1 MTLSQRARDSL
12 DSMMVAGLRQSMG
25 PQHSEMQIC
34 TVPVVAQ
41 ESLTHMAVLSIA
53 SYSFRV
59 ITALHFAHDARTREW
74 IAAIVG
80 QDEREMGPQ
89 QFIDAVC
96 EIGNMCCGAMNR
108 ELGAFYD
115 CLGLSTPQILDIR
128 SLPHMAQI
136 GTDHL
141 QHFRIDLPNG
151 LLGGLPLHATLCARA
166 YTPMDFHWKAPEVE
180 EVAGELEFF

>member
-12 DSMMVAGLRQSMG
+12 DSMMIAGLRQGMG
-25 PQHSEMQIC
+25 PQHSEMQIR
-34 TVPVVAQ
+34 TVPAVEQ

-53 SYSFRV
+53 SYSFR
-59 ITALHFAHDARTREW
+59 IIAALHFAHDARTRAW
-74 IAAIVG
+74 IAGVVG
-80 QDEREMGPQ
+80 QDERELGPQ
-89 QFIDAVC
+89 PFIDAIC

-141 QHFRIDLPNG
+141 QHFGIDMLP
-151 LLGGLPLHATLCARA
+151 GLPLHATLCARA
-166 YTPMDFHWKAPEVE
+166 YTPLDFHWKPPEVE
-180 EVAGELEFF
+180 EVAGELELF

>member
-1 MTLSQRARDSL
+1 MTVSQRARDSL
-12 DSMMVAGLRQSMG
+12 DRMMMEGLRQSMG
-25 PQHSEMQIC
+25 QHQPEIR
-34 TVPVVAQ
+34 TVPAVAQ
-41 ESLTHMAVLSIA
+41 GSLTHMAVLSIA
-53 SYSFRV
+53 SYSFRI

-74 IAAIVG
+74 IAGVTG
-80 QDEREMGPQ
+80 QNESDLGQQ
-89 QFIDAVC
+89 QFIDAIC

-141 QHFRIDLPNG
+141 QHFEIDMPDG
-151 LLGGLPLHATLCARA
+151 MPLYATLCARA
-166 YTPMDFHWKAPEVE
+166 YTPMDFHWKAPEVQ